1 MSERD
6 EERKITMTIRPMEE
20 KDLDQA
26 ASLEQQNFS
35 RPWSR
40 DAFADALKKE
50 YYLYYVAVDDAQNVL
65 GMAGVICLD
74 HEGEITNV
82 CVRED
87 ARKQGIAFSL
97 LTEIFNICKNLEILQ
112 FTLEVRKSNLPAIN
126 LYQKLGFQNEGIRK
140 DFYEAPVEDAVIMWK
155 W

>member
-1 MSERD
+1 M
-6 EERKITMTIRPMEE
+6 IIRPMEE
-20 KDLDQA
+20 KDLDQVTA
-26 ASLEQQNFS
+26 LEQQNFS

-40 DAFADALKKE
+40 SSFADALKKE
-50 YYLYYVAVDDAQNVL
+50 YYLYYVAVDDDQNLL
-65 GMAGVICLD
+65 GMAGVICLE

-82 CVRED
+82 CVRGD

-97 LTEIFNICKNLEILQ
+97 LTEIFNICKNLEIQQ

-155 W
+155 R